1 MLRKI
6 LTLILSLLLT
16 VSGQFPANITWAQNK
31 VYTIA
36 VLNFDANGVSVTEAK
51 GLSDILRHR
60 ISSIIESQDYKSDQK
75 KDQYKIVE
83 RADMDKVLEQF
94 EIQNTGCVSD
104 SCAIEFGKM
113 LQVDRIVIGRISLIG
128 RTYSV
133 TSRIIDVE
141 SAVQVS
147 SSNRQHRGSVDDL
160 MQSVMPQVAGDLLKV
175 RKKSKKLYYIL
186 GGIILAG
193 GAAATIFG
201 GNGNGG
207 SGSTAG
213 ILMFD
218 VPDLPGEP

>member
-1 MLRKI
+1 MFRKI
-6 LTLILSLLLT
+6 ITLILSLLLT
-16 VSGQFPANITWAQNK
+16 VIGQFPANITWAQGK

-60 ISSIIESQDYKSDQK
+60 ISSIIESQDYRSDQN

-83 RADMDKVLEQF
+83 RADMDKILEQF
-94 EIQNTGCVSD
+94 EIQSTGCVSD
-104 SCAIEFGKM
+104 SCAVEFGKM

-128 RTYSV
+128 RTFSV

-141 SAVQVS
+141 TAVQIG

-160 MQSVMPQVAGDLLKV
+160 IQSVMPQVAGDLLPI

-186 GGIILAG
+186 GCIVIAG
-193 GAAATIFG
+193 GAAAVIFG
-201 GNGNGG
+201 GKDNGG
-207 SGSTAG
+207 SGSTEG
-213 ILMFD
+213 ILILD
-218 VPDLPGEP
+218 VPDLPDEP